1 MTNIYVSNLSYTTE
15 ESDLRREF
23 ERYGRVVSVRIVSDP
38 ATRRSRGFAFVT
50 MPSMED
56 ADEAIHRL
64 SGRSIQG
71 RQIRVT
77 ESHDDRK
84 ACHHADA
91 EGGHRSAQAVFDR
104 LLNGTPKNAV
114 N

>member
-1 MTNIYVSNLSYTTE
+1 MTNIYVSNLSYTME

-50 MPSMED
+50 MPRLED
-56 ADEAIHRL
+56 ADEAIQRL
-64 SGRSIQG
+64 SGRTIQG

-77 ESHDDRK
+77 EAHDDRK
-84 ACHHADA
+84 SFRHADA
-91 EGGHRSAQAVFDR
+91 EGGLRNAQAVFDR
-104 LLNGTPKNAV
+104 LLQGASQN
-114 N
+114 